1 MKRGRC
7 IPMPTKEDF
16 GDGRNS
22 LLAGR
27 DRRQFLA
34 ATGLASADFLAKTTS
49 VRGTSVL
56 PYQELYLREYEPL
69 STLQTNITE
78 VPRARYPAI
87 DAQAHSAFVPHALA
101 SPRRSE
107 LVPWTGQ

>member
-1 MKRGRC
+1 
-7 IPMPTKEDF
+7 MPTKEDF

-49 VRGTSVL
+49 VRGNSVL
-56 PYQELYLREYEPL
+56 PCQELYQREYEPL

-78 VPRARYPAI
+78 VIAPTVRTLENLWIEPAR
-87 DAQAHSAFVPHALA
+87 SCL
-101 SPRRSE
+101 E
-107 LVPWTGQ
+107 KNL

>member
-69 STLQTNITE
+69 FTLLTYITQF
-78 VPRARYPAI
+78 PLARYHAI
-87 DAQAHSAFVPHALA
+87 YVHVHLGFTSYY
-101 SPRRSE
+101 
-107 LVPWTGQ
+107 

>member
-1 MKRGRC
+1 
-7 IPMPTKEDF
+7 MPTKEDF

-56 PYQELYLREYEPL
+56 RCGRWKIYGLNLPDPVLRKIYSE
-69 STLQTNITE
+69 N
-78 VPRARYPAI
+78 ARRILPGLEGI
-87 DAQAHSAFVPHALA
+87 
-101 SPRRSE
+101 
-107 LVPWTGQ
+107 